1 MSTDWMQV
9 INLLLNCLIIPL
21 LWVLMGIKTELAK
34 LTETI
39 SGHAERLSRIERQ
52 QDKDD

>member
-21 LWVLMGIKTELAK
+21 LWILLGIKTEIAGIAQ
-34 LTETI
+34 TI
-39 SGHAERLSRIERQ
+39 AGHAERLSRIERQ
-52 QDKDD
+52 QDSE

>member
-1 MSTDWMQV
+1 MQV

-21 LWVLMGIKTELAK
+21 LWILMGIKTELAK

-39 SGHAERLSRIERQ
+39 SGHAQRITRIEQQ
-52 QDKDD
+52 QDKGE